1 MIKGKGELMSQEKIL
16 IIDDDDQI
24 RTLLAERLKFHQ
36 YRVSTAEDGEAGL
49 EKFRKEGADLV
60 LLDLMM
66 PKLDGIETLN
76 RMKKEDPEVLVI
88 MMTAFGTMEKAVEAM
103 KKGAYDFI
111 PKPGDPEH
119 ILLTI
124 EKALERKN
132 LVNEREFLKGEIE
145 SQYDMVWGE
154 SSEMKKIKE
163 LVRKVAPTNSTILIQ
178 GESGTGKQV
187 LARAIHNLSPRKD
200 KPFVYVNCVAL
211 SEQLLESDLF
221 GHEKGAFTGAY
232 QRKKGRLETAHTGTV
247 FLDEIGDISQV
258 IQTKFLHFL
267 ESGELERVGGT
278 QVSKVDARILAATNR
293 DLAQTVKEKKF
304 REDLFFRLNVISII
318 LPPLRKK
325 KEDIPVLA
333 SHFIQKFNSEM
344 KKRISSIEPAALEIF
359 LNYHWPGNIRELQN
373 VLERA
378 VVLAP
383 GNTITPDLLP
393 PQLSQKAKE
402 EISPGIPLDE
412 ALKKFKKEFISQTL
426 SVTNNN
432 QSKAAKLLGI
442 QRTYLNRLIKELG
455 IKSDFPEA

>member
-1 MIKGKGELMSQEKIL
+1 MSQEKIL
-16 IIDDDDQI
+16 IVDDDPQI

-36 YRVSTAEDGEAGL
+36 YRVSTAEDGEEGL
-49 EKFRKEGADLV
+49 DIFEKEGADIV
-60 LLDLMM
+60 LLDMMM
-66 PKLDGIETLN
+66 PKLDGMETLI
-76 RMKKEDPEVLVI
+76 RMKKQDPEVLVI
-88 MMTAFGTMEKAVEAM
+88 MLTAFGTIEKAVESI

-111 PKPGDPEH
+111 PKPCEPEH

-124 EKALERKN
+124 QKALERKN
-132 LVNEREFLKGEIE
+132 LVSEKEYLKEEIDKK
-145 SQYDMVWGE
+145 YGMVWGE

-163 LVRKVAPTNSTILIQ
+163 MVQKVADTKSTILIQ

-247 FLDEIGDISQV
+247 FLDEIGDISLV

-267 ESGELERVGGT
+267 ESGEFERVGGT
-278 QVSKVDARILAATNR
+278 QTQTVDARIIAATNR
-293 DLAQTVKEKKF
+293 DLNQRVEEKSF
-304 REDLFFRLNVISII
+304 REDLFFRLNVISIT
-318 LPPLRKK
+318 LPPLRKR
-325 KEDIPVLA
+325 KEDIPTLA
-333 SHFIQKFNSEM
+333 SHFLQKFNREM
-344 KKRISSIEPAALEIF
+344 KKRLTSIEPAALEIF
-359 LNYHWPGNIRELQN
+359 LTYNWPGNIRELQN

-383 GNTITPDLLP
+383 GNTITSDLLP

-412 ALKKFKKEFISQTL
+412 ALKKFKIEFISQTL
-426 SVTNNN
+426 SLTKNN

-455 IKSDFPEA
+455 INIHSTEA